1 VLTSHPVFVHR
12 LAAEGI
18 VVSFCRKCLMTVA
31 SSQSEAELDGPEN
44 EHKCDPLRL
53 EYVCRFLPSQEYSNG
68 NSGSKLDGAPRKL

>member
-1 VLTSHPVFVHR
+1 
-12 LAAEGI
+12 
-18 VVSFCRKCLMTVA
+18 MTVA